1 MAVPGV
7 KMKEQKRKDMI
18 ASDSSL
24 PERATDRGNQA
35 MTPLD
40 PDYAARV
47 QTSFSRQQAMTLLD
61 AEMIEVL
68 ATRHDGDRAPISARA
83 DATTWLCACRHH
95 HGSCRFCL
103 WLCRAES
110 DAPWCGCPDRCIQGQ
125 SPQRG
130 LGQTLLGARAGGE
143 AWADDDG
150 LHRRGDGGAR
160 PHRSLG

>member
-7 KMKEQKRKDMI
+7 KIKEQKRKDMI

-68 ATRHDGDRAPISARA
+68 PA
-83 DATTWLCACRHH
+83 
-95 HGSCRFCL
+95 
-103 WLCRAES
+103 
-110 DAPWCGCPDRCIQGQ
+110 
-125 SPQRG
+125 
-130 LGQTLLGARAGGE
+130 
-143 AWADDDG
+143 
-150 LHRRGDGGAR
+150 
-160 PHRSLG
+160 